1 MKGCIELGEIYSGLA
16 IQYAVPTL
24 HDSMVEETME
34 LRVERLVLEY
44 AQAVPK
50 RRPLEARLSLQ
61 NDLAIESLSL
71 VSLALRLGD
80 EFGVNVVDMGLELGA
95 IKTFGDLLD
104 MARTLKQQS
113 TVGAGERT

>member
-50 RRPLEARLSLQ
+50 GRPLEARLSLQ
-61 NDLAIESLSL
+61 NDLAIKSLS
-71 VSLALRLGD
+71 VAAQDVLRGG
-80 EFGVNVVDMGLELGA
+80 EFIINNG
-95 IKTFGDLLD
+95 
-104 MARTLKQQS
+104 QQLIGRLHN
-113 TVGAGERT
+113 TH

>member
-1 MKGCIELGEIYSGLA
+1 M
-16 IQYAVPTL
+16 
-24 HDSMVEETME
+24 
-34 LRVERLVLEY
+34 
-44 AQAVPK
+44 
-50 RRPLEARLSLQ
+50 RPLDAGLSLQ

-95 IKTFGDLLD
+95 IKTFGDLLEV
-104 MARTLKQQS
+104 ARTLKQQS